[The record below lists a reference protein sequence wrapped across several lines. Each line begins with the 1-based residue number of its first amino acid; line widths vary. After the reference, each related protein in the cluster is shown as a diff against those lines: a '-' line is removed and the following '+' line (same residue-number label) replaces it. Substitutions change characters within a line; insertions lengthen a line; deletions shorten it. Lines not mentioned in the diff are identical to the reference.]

1 MLQVSVVLL
10 GELQAKDVINVV
22 DGTKMGRINNMEI
35 DITTGKIVSIIVQTN
50 TRLMNFFTGSN
61 NIVIPWNQIVKIGG
75 EVVIVNYSNF
85 LK

>member
-1 MLQVSVVLL
+1 VLL

>member
-1 MLQVSVVLL
+1 VSVVLL

>member
-1 MLQVSVVLL
+1 MLL
-10 GELQAKDVINVV
+10 GELQSKDVINVV

-35 DITTGKIVSIIVQTN
+35 DVTTGKIISIIVQTN
-50 TRLMNFFTGSN
+50 TRFMNFFTGSN

>member
-1 MLQVSVVLL
+1 MLL

>member
-1 MLQVSVVLL
+1 MSVVLL